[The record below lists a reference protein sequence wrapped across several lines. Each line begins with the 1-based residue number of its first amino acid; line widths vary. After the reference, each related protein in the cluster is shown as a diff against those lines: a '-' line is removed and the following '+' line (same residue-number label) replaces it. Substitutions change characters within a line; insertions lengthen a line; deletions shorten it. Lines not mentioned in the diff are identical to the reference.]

1 MKSASHLS
9 KIADRYDAILCDVWG
24 VIRDGH
30 SLLPGAIDAL
40 RRFRETRGP
49 VVLISN
55 APRPGDDLA
64 DQLRQMDAPDNAW
77 DAIVTSG
84 DTTRAALRE
93 RTPGKAYFV
102 GPEARDDVLF
112 DGLEI
117 EFTTLES
124 AQFVICTGLVDDLN
138 ETPADYAD
146 LLQAIRERDLD
157 MVCAN
162 PDIVVQWGDRLIYC
176 AGALARGYEALG
188 GTTIV
193 SGKPHQPIYDLG
205 VAALQGCGFTGDR
218 SNILAI
224 GDGPETDLA
233 GARAYRLDAFFVAG
247 GILGGGADPTDLS
260 LADMEAALIEY
271 GETARWASPSLK
283 W

>member
-1 MKSASHLS
+1 MKSAPHLS
-9 KIADRYDAILCDVWG
+9 NIADRYDAILCDVWG

-40 RRFRETRGP
+40 RQFRETRGP

-55 APRPGDDLA
+55 APRPADDLA
-64 DQLRQMDAPDNAW
+64 DQLRQMGAPDNAW

-93 RTPGKAYFV
+93 RTPGKAFFI

-112 DGLEI
+112 DDLDI
-117 EFTTLES
+117 EFTTLDA
-124 AQFVICTGLVDDLN
+124 AQFVICTGLVDDLT

-146 LLQAIRERDLD
+146 LLASIRERELD

-193 SGKPHQPIYDLG
+193 SGKPHKPIYDLG
-205 VAALQGCGFTGDR
+205 LSTLQECGFTGGR
-218 SNILAI
+218 SKILAI

-233 GARAYRLDAFFVAG
+233 GARSFKLDAFFVAG
-247 GILGGGADPTDLS
+247 GILGGGSDLTNLS
-260 LADMEAALIEY
+260 LADMDAALAEY
-271 GETARWASPSLK
+271 GETARWASPSLE